1 VILYVLASDPLP
13 PGTSKVREWLRGMVL
28 ARNADASTLP

>member
-1 VILYVLASDPLP
+1 VLASDPLP
-13 PGTSKVREWLRGMVL
+13 PCASKVGEWLRGMVP